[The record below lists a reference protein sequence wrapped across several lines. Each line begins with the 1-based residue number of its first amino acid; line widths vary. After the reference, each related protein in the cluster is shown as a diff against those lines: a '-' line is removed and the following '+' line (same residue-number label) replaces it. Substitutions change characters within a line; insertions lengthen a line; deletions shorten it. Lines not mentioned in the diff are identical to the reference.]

1 MKNLLIII
9 FIFSFFNYYAFSQS
23 PLKKE
28 DSQLSIKKAKGKIT
42 LDGILDEAD
51 WQIAEKSSPFWQSSP
66 YDTTFS
72 TSITETRWVFD
83 DDNIYV
89 SAKCYEKKDKYVVL
103 SLKRDFGP
111 GTTDLFAVIIDPFA
125 DGQNAFSFAVSPF
138 GVQREGL
145 ISNGNVFSTDWDN
158 KWFSVVKNYDDY
170 WTVEMAI
177 PFKTIRYKNTA
188 AETNASTGSVQQDN
202 SIKWNIN
209 MLRFDQSRAQV
220 ERSTWSFLPRYSNG
234 NNIAFSG
241 KLIWE
246 TPPPK
251 ARTNISIIPYVLG
264 SVNKD
269 FLNKKSQN
277 TAPRES
283 LWEGGVG
290 FDAKVAVSSS
300 MNLDLTVN
308 PDFAQVEV
316 DKQVTN
322 LSRFELFFP
331 ERRQFFLE
339 NADLFGNFGFDNIN
353 PLFTRRMGLAT
364 DKNNNTVKV
373 PIILGARLTGKLNK
387 NWRVGLMDIQTGV
400 HQDLK
405 LPATN
410 FLATAIQRKVFS
422 RSLLSFIFVNKNNF
436 DIDSSGK
443 NTWNLQKNAYN
454 RVVGLDYNLAS
465 ADGKWQGKFFYH
477 RSITAVAQS
486 SNYNQPFAA
495 AGNIAYTSNRF
506 LFETGVETVGKGYNA
521 EVGYVP
527 RKNYYRFEPSFK
539 YVFYPKSSIINS
551 WGLGMDGDAFFS
563 RDNHKTTDYDFS
575 PLTLNISFRNTAKLN
590 FIPLRW
596 DFTRLGFDFDP
607 TNTEGKK
614 LLAGTA
620 YTYKRLTATYSSDT
634 RKPFFVNFQGRV
646 GEYFN
651 GKIKSLQS
659 TFSYRLQPY
668 GVISLDVNYNKID
681 LPTGF
686 NDRQLWL
693 IGPKLD
699 LSFTK
704 DVFFTTF
711 IQYNNQRNN
720 VNLNAR
726 FQWRF
731 APVSDLFIVYTDNYF
746 AVDDITNDYRAF
758 QVKNRGLVLKCTY
771 WLNL

>member
-1 MKNLLIII
+1 MQIKNLLITI
-9 FIFSFFNYYAFSQS
+9 FISSFFNFYAFSQS
-23 PLKKE
+23 PIKNGESK
-28 DSQLSIKKAKGKIT
+28 LSIKKAKGKIT

-51 WQIAEKSSPFWQSSP
+51 WQMAEMSTPFWQSSP
-66 YDTTFS
+66 FDTAFS
-72 TSITETRWVFD
+72 TSITEARWVFD

-111 GTTDLFAVIIDPFA
+111 GTTDIFGVTIDPFA
-125 DGQNAFSFAVSPF
+125 DGQNAFSFSVSPL

-188 AETNASTGSVQQDN
+188 DEANINTHGVQQDN
-202 SIKWNIN
+202 GNQWNIN

-220 ERSTWSFLPRYSNG
+220 ERSTWAFLPRYSNG

-269 FLNKKSQN
+269 FLSKKPKN
-277 TAPRES
+277 T
-283 LWEGGVG
+283 EGGVG

-339 NADLFGNFGFDNIN
+339 NADLFGNFGFENIN

-364 DKNNNTVKV
+364 DKDKNTVKV
-373 PIILGARLTGKLNK
+373 PILLGVRLTGKLNK
-387 NWRVGLMDIQTGV
+387 NWRLGLMDIQTGV
-400 HQDLK
+400 NQDLK

-436 DIDSSGK
+436 NIDSSGK
-443 NTWNLQKNAYN
+443 NTWDLQKNAYN

-465 ADGKWQGKFFYH
+465 ANGRWQGKFFYH
-477 RSITAVAQS
+477 RSITAAAQS
-486 SNYNQPFAA
+486 SNSNQPFAA
-495 AGNIAYTSNRF
+495 AGNINYTSTHF

-527 RKNYYRFEPSFK
+527 RKNYYRFEPK
-539 YVFYPKSSIINS
+539 VNYVFYPKSSIINALY
-551 WGLGMDGDAFFS
+551 LGMDGDAFFN
-563 RDNHKTTDYDFS
+563 RDSHKTTDYDFS
-575 PLTLNISFRNTAKLN
+575 PLTFRIFFQNTAKLSLV
-590 FIPLRW
+590 PLRW
-596 DFTRLGFDFDP
+596 DFTRLEFDFDP

-614 LLAGTA
+614 LLAGTS
-620 YTYKRLTATYSSDT
+620 YTYKRLTATYLSDT

-646 GEYFN
+646 GSYFN
-651 GKIKSLQS
+651 GKIASLQS
-659 TFSYRLQPY
+659 TFSYRMQPY

-681 LPTGF
+681 LPTGY

-693 IGPKLD
+693 IGPKVD

-704 DVFFTTF
+704 DMFFTTF
-711 IQYNNQRNN
+711 VQYNNQKNN
-720 VNLNAR
+720 INLNAR

>member
-1 MKNLLIII
+1 MKNLLIV
-9 FIFSFFNYYAFSQS
+9 SFLSLVFNFYAFSQS
-23 PLKKE
+23 PVKNGDNK
-28 DSQLSIKKAKGKIT
+28 LSIKKAKGKIT
-42 LDGILDEAD
+42 LDGILDEPD
-51 WQIAEKSSPFWQSSP
+51 WQMAEMSTPFWQSYP
-66 YDTTFS
+66 FDTAFS
-72 TSITETRWVFD
+72 TSITEARWVFD

-111 GTTDLFAVIIDPFA
+111 GTTDLFGVTIDPFA
-125 DGQNAFSFAVSPF
+125 DGQNAFSFAVSPL

-177 PFKTIRYKNTA
+177 PFKTIRYKNTTH
-188 AETNASTGSVQQDN
+188 ENNVNLNNEQKEN

-264 SVNKD
+264 SINKD
-269 FLNKKSQN
+269 FLNKNSQN
-277 TAPRES
+277 T
-283 LWEGGVG
+283 EGGVG
-290 FDAKVAVSSS
+290 FDAKVAISSS

-353 PLFTRRMGLAT
+353 PLFTRRMGLAV
-364 DKNNNTVKV
+364 DKNDNTVKV

-422 RSLLSFIFVNKNNF
+422 RSILSFIFVNKNNF
-436 DIDSSGK
+436 DIDTLGE

-477 RSITAVAQS
+477 RSITAAAQS

-527 RKNYYRFEPSFK
+527 RKNYYRFEPNVSF
-539 YVFYPKSSIINS
+539 VFYPKSSIVNALY
-551 WGLGMDGDAFFS
+551 LGMDGDVFFN

-575 PLTLNISFRNTAKLN
+575 PLTFSIFFRNTAKLS
-590 FIPLRW
+590 FVPLRW
-596 DFTRLGFDFDP
+596 DFTRLEFDFDP

-620 YTYKRLTATYSSDT
+620 YTYKRLTATYLSDT
-634 RKPFFVNFQGRV
+634 RKPFYVNFQGRI
-646 GEYFN
+646 GAYFN
-651 GKIKSLQS
+651 GKINSLQS

-704 DVFFTTF
+704 DVFLTTF

-720 VNLNAR
+720 INLNAR

-746 AVDDITNDYRAF
+746 AVDDLTNDYRAF

>member
-1 MKNLLIII
+1 MKNLLIIT
-9 FIFSFFNYYAFSQS
+9 FISLFFNFYAFSQS
-23 PLKKE
+23 PIKNG
-28 DSQLSIKKAKGKIT
+28 DSKISIKKAKGKIT

-51 WQIAEKSSPFWQSSP
+51 WQIAEMSTPFWQSSP
-66 YDTTFS
+66 YDTAFS
-72 TSITETRWVFD
+72 TSITEARWVFD

-111 GTTDLFAVIIDPFA
+111 GTTDIFGVTIDPFA
-125 DGQNAFSFAVSPF
+125 DGQNAFSFSVSPL

-177 PFKTIRYKNTA
+177 PFKTIRYKNTTD
-188 AETNASTGSVQQDN
+188 ENNVNTNIEQKEN

-269 FLNKKSQN
+269 FLNKKPQN
-277 TAPRES
+277 T
-283 LWEGGVG
+283 EGGVG

-339 NADLFGNFGFDNIN
+339 NADLFGSFGFDNIN

-373 PIILGARLTGKLNK
+373 PILLGARLTGKLNK

-436 DIDSSGK
+436 DIDSSGE

-465 ADGKWQGKFFYH
+465 ANGKWQGKFFYH
-477 RSITAVAQS
+477 RSITAAAQS

-495 AGNIAYTSNRF
+495 AGNIRYISNRF
-506 LFETGVETVGKGYNA
+506 LLETGVETVGKGYNA

-527 RKNYYRFEPSFK
+527 RKNYYRFEPNFS

-596 DFTRLGFDFDP
+596 DFTRLEFDFDP

-614 LLAGTA
+614 LLAGTS
-620 YTYKRLTATYSSDT
+620 YTYKRLTATYLSDT
-634 RKPFFVNFQGRV
+634 RKRFFVNFQGRI

-651 GKIKSLQS
+651 GKINSLQS

-668 GVISLDVNYNKID
+668 GVFSLDVNYNKID

-704 DVFFTTF
+704 DIFLTTF

-720 VNLNAR
+720 INLNAR

-746 AVDDITNDYRAF
+746 AVDDLTNDYRAF

>member
-9 FIFSFFNYYAFSQS
+9 FISSFFNFYAFSQS
-23 PLKKE
+23 PVKNGDNK
-28 DSQLSIKKAKGKIT
+28 LSIKKAKGKIT
-42 LDGILDEAD
+42 LDGIIDEAD
-51 WQIAEKSSPFWQSSP
+51 WQVAEMSTPFWQSSP

-72 TSITETRWVFD
+72 TSITEARWVFD
-83 DDNIYV
+83 DNNIYV
-89 SAKCYEKKDKYVVL
+89 AAKCYQKKDKYVVL

-111 GTTDLFAVIIDPFA
+111 GTTDLFGVTIDPFA
-125 DGQNAFSFAVSPF
+125 DGQNAFSFAVSPL

-145 ISNGNVFSTDWDN
+145 ISNGNSFSTDWDN

-177 PFKTIRYKNTA
+177 PFKTIRYKSATS
-188 AETNASTGSVQQDN
+188 ETNVSTDGGQEDN
-202 SIKWNIN
+202 GIKWNIN
-209 MLRFDQSRAQV
+209 MLRFDQSRPQV
-220 ERSTWSFLPRYSNG
+220 ERSTWSFLPRFSNG

-269 FLNKKSQN
+269 FLSKKPKN
-277 TAPRES
+277 T
-283 LWEGGVG
+283 EGGIG

-300 MNLDLTVN
+300 INLDLTVN

-339 NADLFGNFGFDNIN
+339 NADLFGNFGFENIN

-364 DKNNNTVKV
+364 DANGNTVKV

-387 NWRVGLMDIQTGV
+387 NWRIGLMDIQTGV

-410 FLATAIQRKVFS
+410 FSATAIQRRVFS

-436 DIDSSGK
+436 DIDSLGE

-477 RSITAVAQS
+477 RSITAAVQS
-486 SNYNQPFAA
+486 SKYNQPFAA

-527 RKNYYRFEPSFK
+527 RKNYYRFEPKMNF
-539 YVFYPKSSIINS
+539 VFYPKSSVVNALH
-551 WGLGMDGDAFFS
+551 LGMDGDAFFN
-563 RDNHKTTDYDFS
+563 RDNHQTTDYDFS
-575 PLTLNISFRNTAKLN
+575 PLTFRILFQNTAKLN
-590 FIPLRW
+590 FVPLRW
-596 DFTRLGFDFDP
+596 DFTRLEFDFDP

-614 LLAGTA
+614 LLAGTS
-620 YTYKRLTATYSSDT
+620 YTYKRLTATYLSDT
-634 RKPFFVNFQGRV
+634 RKRFYVNFQGRV
-646 GEYFN
+646 GSYFN
-651 GKIKSLQS
+651 GKINSLQS

-681 LPTGF
+681 LPTGY

-699 LSFTK
+699 LSFSK
-704 DVFFTTF
+704 NVFLTTF

-720 VNLNAR
+720 INLNAR

-746 AVDDITNDYRAF
+746 AVDDFTNDYRAF

>member
-1 MKNLLIII
+1 MKNLLVII
-9 FIFSFFNYYAFSQS
+9 FITSFFNFYAFSQLPTKS
-23 PLKKE
+23 G
-28 DSQLSIKKAKGKIT
+28 DSQLSIKKAKGKMT

-51 WQIAEKSSPFWQSSP
+51 WQMAEMSAPFWQSYP
-66 YDTTFS
+66 YDTAFS

-89 SAKCYEKKDKYVVL
+89 SAKCYQKKDKYVVL

-125 DGQNAFSFAVSPF
+125 DGQNAFSFAVSPL

-145 ISNGNVFSTDWDN
+145 ISNGNSFSTDWDN
-158 KWFSVVKNYDDY
+158 KWFSIVKNYDDY

-188 AETNASTGSVQQDN
+188 VENSVHTNNEQKEN
-202 SIKWNIN
+202 SIQWNIN
-209 MLRFDQSRAQV
+209 MLRFDQSRPQV

-234 NNIAFSG
+234 NNIAFAG

-264 SVNKD
+264 SINKD
-269 FLNKKSQN
+269 YLNKKPKN
-277 TAPRES
+277 T
-283 LWEGGVG
+283 EGGVG

-339 NADLFGNFGFDNIN
+339 NADLFGNFGFENIN

-364 DKNNNTVKV
+364 DANGNTVKV

-436 DIDSSGK
+436 DIDSLGE
-443 NTWNLQKNAYN
+443 NTWNLQKYAYN
-454 RVVGLDYNLAS
+454 RVLGLDYNLAS
-465 ADGKWQGKFFYH
+465 SDGKWQGKFFYH
-477 RSITAVAQS
+477 RSITAAAQS

-506 LFETGVETVGKGYNA
+506 LFETGIETVGKGYNA

-527 RKNYYRFEPSFK
+527 RKNYYRFEPNMNF
-539 YVFYPKSSIINS
+539 VFYPKSAIINALY
-551 WGLGMDGDAFFS
+551 LGIDGDAFFN

-575 PLTLNISFRNTAKLN
+575 PLTLSIFFQNTAKLN
-590 FIPLRW
+590 FVPLRW
-596 DFTRLGFDFDP
+596 DFTRLEFDFDP

-614 LLAGTA
+614 LLAGTS
-620 YTYKRLTATYSSDT
+620 YTYKRLSATYLSDT
-634 RKPFFVNFQGRV
+634 RKRFFINFQGRV
-646 GEYFN
+646 GAYFN
-651 GKIKSLQS
+651 GKINSLQS
-659 TFSYRLQPY
+659 TFSYRMQPY

-681 LPTGF
+681 LPTGY

-704 DVFFTTF
+704 DVFLTTF

-720 VNLNAR
+720 INLNAR

-746 AVDDITNDYRAF
+746 AVDDLTNDYRAF

>member
-9 FIFSFFNYYAFSQS
+9 FISSFFNFYAFSQS
-23 PLKKE
+23 PVKNGDNK
-28 DSQLSIKKAKGKIT
+28 LSIKKAKGKIT

-51 WQIAEKSSPFWQSSP
+51 WQVAEMSTPFWQSSP

-72 TSITETRWVFD
+72 TSITEARWVFD
-83 DDNIYV
+83 DNNIYV
-89 SAKCYEKKDKYVVL
+89 AAKCYQKKDKYVVL

-111 GTTDLFAVIIDPFA
+111 GTTDLFGVTIDPFA
-125 DGQNAFSFAVSPF
+125 DGQNAFSFAVSPL

-145 ISNGNVFSTDWDN
+145 ISNGNSFSTDWDN

-177 PFKTIRYKNTA
+177 PFKTIRYKSATS
-188 AETNASTGSVQQDN
+188 ETNVSTDGGQEDN
-202 SIKWNIN
+202 GIKWNIN
-209 MLRFDQSRAQV
+209 MLRFDQSRPQV
-220 ERSTWSFLPRYSNG
+220 ERSTWSFLPRFSNG

-269 FLNKKSQN
+269 FLSKKPKN
-277 TAPRES
+277 T
-283 LWEGGVG
+283 EGGIG

-300 MNLDLTVN
+300 INLDLTVN

-339 NADLFGNFGFDNIN
+339 NADLFGNFGFENIN

-364 DKNNNTVKV
+364 DANGNTVKV

-387 NWRVGLMDIQTGV
+387 NWRIGLMDIQTGV

-410 FLATAIQRKVFS
+410 FSATAIQRRVFS

-436 DIDSSGK
+436 DIDSLGE

-477 RSITAVAQS
+477 RSITAAVQS
-486 SNYNQPFAA
+486 SKYNQPFAA

-527 RKNYYRFEPSFK
+527 RKNYYRFEPKMNF
-539 YVFYPKSSIINS
+539 VFYPKSSVVNALH
-551 WGLGMDGDAFFS
+551 LGMAGDAFFN
-563 RDNHKTTDYDFS
+563 RDNHQTTDYDFS
-575 PLTLNISFRNTAKLN
+575 PLTFRILFQNTAKLN
-590 FIPLRW
+590 FVPLRW
-596 DFTRLGFDFDP
+596 DFTRLEFDFDP
-607 TNTEGKK
+607 TNTKGKK
-614 LLAGTA
+614 LLAGTS
-620 YTYKRLTATYSSDT
+620 YTYKRLTATYLSDT
-634 RKPFFVNFQGRV
+634 RKRFYVNFQGRV
-646 GEYFN
+646 GSYFN
-651 GKIKSLQS
+651 GKINSLQS

-681 LPTGF
+681 LPAGY

-693 IGPKLD
+693 IGPKVD
-699 LSFTK
+699 ISFTK
-704 DVFFTTF
+704 DVFLTTF

-720 VNLNAR
+720 INLNAR

-746 AVDDITNDYRAF
+746 AVDDFTNDYRAF